1 MKDPRSIIRRALIT
15 EKGSQL
21 RETQNR
27 FYFQVHPD
35 ANKLEIR
42 QAIETIFK
50 VDVVEVRTMNV
61 HGKPKR
67 QGRWEGRRSSW
78 KKAIVKLKEGQA
90 IELFDT
96 I

>member
-15 EKGSQL
+15 EKGSQI
-21 RETQNR
+21 RETENR
-27 FYFQVHPD
+27 YYFQVDPE

-42 QAIETIFK
+42 AAIQMIFK
-50 VDVVEVRTMNV
+50 VDVVEVRTINV
-61 HGKPKR
+61 MGKPKR
-67 QGRWEGRRSSW
+67 QGRWEGRRSAW
-78 KKAIVKLKEGQA
+78 KKAIVKLKEGQT